1 MADEWDSYIV
11 KDQPQADEWSQYEVK
26 PITQPL
32 AQKADDGINSLLGGA
47 VGIGAAGLGAFG
59 VAKTGIPQ
67 AIGRGVRTMAS
78 GVANMPKVF
87 NINKG
92 ANFAQEIRGAYTQ
105 AHTEAVNKFG
115 IELDTL
121 AKNSPKARVDL
132 SEVIMNLK
140 TDPDVSSK
148 TLSTLKKIPELS
160 KIWDSPTSASKVPL
174 KNTQN
179 IINYIQTKVPREI
192 KVNNYDLMDTLN
204 NIRGKQLE
212 AFPELS
218 GARAEYAKFIGPYK
232 NVKQYFK
239 FNRILGAMRDKFGGA
254 EGMKAVESILPK
266 SVVKKIGGYRAAA
279 KMAEIP
285 GDIPLVGKFF
295 KSMGGALGVAPMIA
309 QAISFSDQLEK
320 AKRAGAF
327 SIGVNGEII
336 PLSKEDLVI

>member
-11 KDQPQADEWSQYEVK
+11 KDQPQTDEWSQYEVK

-32 AQKADDGINSLLGGA
+32 AQIANEGVGSILGGA
-47 VGIGAAGLGAFG
+47 VGVGAAAGAGYGLL
-59 VAKTGIPQ
+59 KTGIPQ
-67 AIGRGVRTMAS
+67 NMGRAIGSIGS

-87 NINKG
+87 NITKG

-148 TLSTLKKIPELS
+148 TLSTLKKIPEIA
-160 KIWDSPTSASKVPL
+160 KIWDSPTAAAKVPL

-192 KVNNYDLMDTLN
+192 KASNYDLMDTLN
-204 NIRGKQLE
+204 NIRGKQLD

-218 GARAEYAKFIGPYK
+218 GARAEYAKFIEPYK

-266 SVVKKIGGYRAAA
+266 SAIKKIGGYRAAA

-285 GDIPLVGKFF
+285 GDIPLIGKFF

-320 AKRAGAF
+320 AKKAGAF
-327 SIGVNGEII
+327 SIGVNGEIV
-336 PLSKEDLVI
+336 PLSKEDLAA